1 MTVVFYT
8 IAFIILGVILTRC
21 ADWVVKAVS
30 YFSHSLHVKSF
41 LFGFVLLGFATTI
54 PEMFVAYQSVRD
66 GIPQLSVGNLLGGSI
81 LLLSFVMGVSAI
93 FLKRVVLDHGMSSFD
108 IGMSAFV
115 VAAPAIV
122 IWDGRL
128 TQLEGLML
136 ISFYCIHLVLINKE
150 QHVLHTVEQHAKH
163 VKHAGHAVLLG
174 LGGIIGMAIASRF
187 IVTIGEASATLLGIP
202 TFVIGLFLITF
213 GTNLPELTL
222 AIEAIVKKKKDVAFG
237 DILGSSVINTP
248 LLGIIC
254 LVSPFTV
261 PDYER
266 VRLTLLLLVT
276 VSVFFFWAA
285 STKKDI
291 SRREGIVLFTVY
303 IAFILFEMLSR

>member
-1 MTVVFYT
+1 MIVVLYT
-8 IAFIILGVILTRC
+8 IAFIVLGYILARC

-30 YFSHSLHVKSF
+30 YFSHTLHVKSF
-41 LFGFVLLGFATTI
+41 LFGFLLLGFATTI
-54 PEMFVAYQSVRD
+54 PEMFVAYQSVLD
-66 GIPQLSVGNLLGGSI
+66 GVPQLSVGNLLGGSI

-93 FLKRVVLDHGMSSFD
+93 FLKRIVLDHGMSSFD
-108 IGMSAFV
+108 IAASAFV

-122 IWDGRL
+122 IWDGNL
-128 TQLEGLML
+128 TRLEGFALL
-136 ISFYCIHLVLINKE
+136 CLYIVHLLFINKE
-150 QHVLHTVEQHAKH
+150 QHVLSTVEQHARH

-222 AIEAIVKKKKDVAFG
+222 AIEAIVQKKRDVAFG

-254 LVSPFTV
+254 LVSPFTM
-261 PDYER
+261 PDIER
-266 VRLTLLLLVT
+266 VRMTLLLLAI
-276 VSVFFFWAA
+276 VSVFFLWAA

-291 SRREGIVLFTVY
+291 TRREGIMLFIVY
-303 IAFILFEMLSR
+303 IAFVLFEMTRV